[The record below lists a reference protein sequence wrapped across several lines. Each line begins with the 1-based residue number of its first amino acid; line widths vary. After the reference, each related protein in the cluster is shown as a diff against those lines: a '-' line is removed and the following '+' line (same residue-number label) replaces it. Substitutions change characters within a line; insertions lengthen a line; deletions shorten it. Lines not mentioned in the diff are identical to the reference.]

1 MATAAKMKIYNGTE
15 WVELD
20 FGSSSSIY
28 GYYNDVKYISN
39 IESSNNVRS
48 STLSF
53 SGPNKSGVTIGLK
66 SVNIPGYTR
75 RLVSNYWGDT
85 TTGSLVSYRC
95 FLVKIVGYGT
105 RETYH
110 YIPNLFGDTDT
121 TIVLAGPYSSYTATV
136 KFCKMPGSGV
146 FGITTSRSNSTYV
159 TGIYIYGVE

>member
-20 FGSSSSIY
+20 FASGSIY
-28 GYYNDVKYISN
+28 GYYTSATYSSSIL
-39 IESSNNVRS
+39 SSNNIRL

-53 SGPNKSGVTIGLK
+53 SGPNATGVTITLK
-66 SVNIPGYTR
+66 NIDMPGYTK
-75 RLVSNYWGDT
+75 RLVNNYWGDT

-105 RETYH
+105 REIYH

-121 TIVLAGPYSSYTATV
+121 TIILKGPYSTYTATV
-136 KFCKMPGSGV
+136 QFHSMTGSGV

-159 TGIYIYGVE
+159 TGIYIYGVK